1 MKLRLMVNVNGNIP
15 VKSITKTFASGKNE
29 KVVVEIMGELNLP
42 NGKVNYFFSTRK
54 IEAEC
59 LVSPCAKW
67 LKGRE
72 LKNFSGFV

>member
-42 NGKVNYFFSTRK
+42 NGKVNYFFP
-54 IEAEC
+54 
-59 LVSPCAKW
+59 L
-67 LKGRE
+67 GR
-72 LKNFSGFV
+72 